1 MLTIIAFLIALCVL
15 IVFHELG
22 HYWVA
27 RLCGVK
33 VLRFSLGFG
42 KTLYKKQFQPGGTE
56 WVVAAFPLGGYV
68 KMLGEQD
75 DEMTPADLPYAFNR
89 QSVWK
94 RILIVAAGPFA
105 NFLLAIL
112 IYWGLFVYGMPGQRP
127 LLEAPAAQTPAA
139 LAGIAR
145 WDVIERI
152 DDDPVQTWEDV
163 NWRLAKKLVDG
174 GELRLSVRNAQG
186 QLLHKPLSLSG
197 LSGDDLDKDFLTKLG
212 LRQAKTVPASLGLI
226 VAGSPAEN
234 AGLQVGDLVVSV
246 NGQAVGDWLAFST
259 AVRAQPDK
267 TVLLEVRRQ
276 GGYTRSIA
284 VTPKGELVQGKTIGR
299 IGVAPDVLVT
309 AQYPFGQAL
318 VRGAVKCWDT
328 SIFSLKILGR
338 MITGDVSW
346 RNLSGPVTIA
356 QVAGETASI
365 GWLPY
370 LLFIALVSVSLGV
383 MNLLPLPIL
392 DGGHLMYYMVEV
404 LKGSPV
410 SIQTMEIGQRVGIV
424 ALVLLMGLALYN
436 DIVRL
441 LGQ

>member
-1 MLTIIAFLIALCVL
+1 MLTVVAFVLALCVL

-42 KTLYKKQFQPGGTE
+42 KALYSKQFTPGGTE

-75 DEMTPADLPYAFNR
+75 GNVAESDLPFAFNR
-89 QSVWK
+89 QSVFK
-94 RILIVAAGPFA
+94 RICIVAAGPIA
-105 NFLLAIL
+105 NFILAIA
-112 IYWGLFVYGMPGQRP
+112 IYWGLFVYGMPGLRP
-127 LLEAPAAQTPAA
+127 LLEQPVANTPAA
-139 LAGIAR
+139 AAGIAR
-145 WDVIERI
+145 WDVIEQI
-152 DDDPVQTWEDV
+152 DAEPVQTWEDV
-163 NWRLAKKLVDG
+163 NWRLAQKLVDG
-174 GELRLSVRNAQG
+174 GELSLTVRNAQG
-186 QLLHKPLSLSG
+186 QLVQKRLVMTELSG
-197 LSGDDLDKDFLTKLG
+197 NDLDKDFLAKLG
-212 LRQAKTVPASLGLI
+212 LQPAKTIPAYLGRIVP
-226 VAGSPAEN
+226 GSPADQ
-234 AGLQVGDLVVSV
+234 AGLQVGDLVLSV
-246 NGQAVGDWLAFST
+246 GGKAVADWHAFT
-259 AVRAQPDK
+259 EIVRAQPDK
-267 TVLLEVRRQ
+267 TVLLEVKRQ
-276 GGYTRSIA
+276 AFTRSIA
-284 VTPKGELVQGKTIGR
+284 VTPQSVVQDSKAIGR
-299 IGVAPDVLVT
+299 IGVAPDVLVK
-309 AQYPFGQAL
+309 AQYPLGEAL
-318 VRGAVKCWDT
+318 ARAAYKCWDT

-410 SIQTMEIGQRVGIV
+410 STQAMEVGQRVGIA

-436 DIVRL
+436 DILRL